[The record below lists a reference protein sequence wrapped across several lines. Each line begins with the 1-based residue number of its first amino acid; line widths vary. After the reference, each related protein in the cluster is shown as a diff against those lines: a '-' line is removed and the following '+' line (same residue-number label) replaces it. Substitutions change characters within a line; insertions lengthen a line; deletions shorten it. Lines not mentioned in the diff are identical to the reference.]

1 MNFFFLSKIIFY
13 GEIMDKN
20 PITKIVDWYNEAKKT
35 EINDPDA
42 IALATVDDTGFPN
55 IRTVLLRKIDSDSF
69 VFFTNYNS
77 QKGNEI
83 ENNNNVAF
91 SFHWKSL
98 AKQIRIRGIAEKE
111 NGIVADDYYNSRALG
126 SRIGAWASKQSS
138 KLKNREELLERIAL
152 MEKKFKSNPPRPP
165 FWGGIRIRPLSIE
178 FWKEGKFRLHER
190 ELWKRLDLDQKWSID
205 NLYP

>member
-42 IALATVDDTGFPN
+42 ITLATVDDTGFPN

-91 SFHWKSL
+91 SFHWKSPIP
-98 AKQIRIRGIAEKE
+98 AC
-111 NGIVADDYYNSRALG
+111 V
-126 SRIGAWASKQSS
+126 SS
-138 KLKNREELLERIAL
+138 I
-152 MEKKFKSNPPRPP
+152 
-165 FWGGIRIRPLSIE
+165 
-178 FWKEGKFRLHER
+178 
-190 ELWKRLDLDQKWSID
+190 
-205 NLYP
+205 